1 MENFN
6 LGENSQAEE
15 KHTDTEKESRKQEL
29 SMSVSPI
36 CEKKGQKTAYVSFSD
51 GNRSAEGEIPDCKIT
66 KNNGFDEGEIAQ
78 MELYMKGN
86 LMMLKKMASSVNVFD
101 AFMGTNS

>member
-1 MENFN
+1 MENFI
-6 LGENSQAEE
+6 LGESSQAEE

-36 CEKKGQKTAYVSFSD
+36 CEKNGQKAAYVSFSD
-51 GNRSAEGEIPDCKIT
+51 GNRSAEGKIPDCKIT
-66 KNNGFDEGEIAQ
+66 KNNGFDEGEVAQ
-78 MELYMKGN
+78 LELYMKGN

-101 AFMGTNS
+101 AFMGKNS